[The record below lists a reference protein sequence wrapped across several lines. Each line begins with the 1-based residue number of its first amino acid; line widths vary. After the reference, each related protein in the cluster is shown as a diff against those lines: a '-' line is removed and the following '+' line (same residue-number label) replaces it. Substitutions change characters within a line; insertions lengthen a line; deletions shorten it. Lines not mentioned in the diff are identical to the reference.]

1 MFYKKIITFDVE
13 EAVEVRQR
21 DTAVDRVPA
30 IRQLV
35 VCVEPLKV
43 VLAVLKLEQINENL
57 KLNKTC
63 KTLVCILFQQI
74 TEKVQCGALCTCE
87 L

>member
-43 VLAVLKLEQINENL
+43 VLAVLKLEQINKNL
-57 KLNKTC
+57 KLN

>member
-30 IRQLV
+30 IRQLI

-43 VLAVLKLEQINENL
+43 VLAVLKLEQINKN
-57 KLNKTC
+57 
-63 KTLVCILFQQI
+63 
-74 TEKVQCGALCTCE
+74 
-87 L
+87 